1 MCVYGSHYVTALNSL
16 LTANYATYAC
26 SVPCNKVWNPTVAD
40 NYPYQ
45 KHYSEIMSCALVLQE
60 KTTVIDNYYVFKK
73 LEIKAKHLNL
83 VCFHI
88 QQCFPGHLSIECP

>member
-26 SVPCNKVWNPTVAD
+26 SVPCNKVGNPTAPD
-40 NYPYQ
+40 NSPYQ

-73 LEIKAKHLNL
+73 LEIKAGHLNL
-83 VCFHI
+83 VCSHI
-88 QQCFPGHLSIECP
+88 QLYFDGTPQY